1 MVTRKFRNLTGF
13 QRLPGLIS
21 FDIEKGIAAA
31 GEYLSRRIVM
41 TRDIEESHNAMQGL
55 MGCFNAQHL
64 GLQFGIQVNTLQDP
78 AIEPWPTMLHHV
90 SSGSQVLLTSK

>member
-1 MVTRKFRNLTGF
+1 MVTRKFRNLTGV

-41 TRDIEESHNAMQGL
+41 IRDIEESHNAMQGL

-64 GLQFGIQVNTLQDP
+64 GLQSGTQVSILQYP
-78 AIEPWPTMLHHV
+78 AIEPIL
-90 SSGSQVLLTSK
+90 